1 MPAEPAMFVL
11 NEKLMSLSG
20 DLWIEDSQG
29 NNAFEV
35 DGKAFTLRRT
45 LLLLDLQGNQLYA
58 IGQSL
63 AHLHR
68 TFEIKHGETIVATI
82 QEALLNF
89 LGDHFTITLAD
100 ASELS
105 VQGNFIDREFRVSR
119 AGTDVIVAS
128 RKWLTVHDAYGI
140 QIAPGFETPLALAIV
155 VALEQMEL
163 QGREHNAGPNMGG
176 MLGGALGGNLPG
188 F

>member
-1 MPAEPAMFVL
+1 MYVL
-11 NEKLMSLSG
+11 NQKLMSLSG
-20 DLWIEDSQG
+20 DLWIEDAQG

-68 TFEIKHGETIVATI
+68 TFEIKQGETIVATI

-100 ASELS
+100 GSELA
-105 VQGNFIDREFRVSR
+105 VQGNWVDREFHVSR
-119 AGTDVIVAS
+119 AGADVIVAS
-128 RKWLTVHDAYGI
+128 RKWLTVHDAYGV

-163 QGREHNAGPNMGG
+163 QGREHNAAPGIGG
-176 MLGGALGGNLPG
+176 MLGGVLGGGSGGNLPG

>member
-1 MPAEPAMFVL
+1 MTMPAAGGTYVL

-20 DLWIEDSQG
+20 DLWIADGQG

-45 LLLLDLQGNQLYA
+45 LLLLDLSGNQLYA

-68 TFEIKHGETIVATI
+68 TFEIKHGDGVVATI
-82 QEALLNF
+82 QEALVNF
-89 LGDHFTITLAD
+89 LGDHFTITLAAGD
-100 ASELS
+100 ELN
-105 VQGNFIDREFRVSR
+105 VRGDFIDREFRISR

-128 RKWLTVHDAYGI
+128 RKLLAIRDSYGI
-140 QIAPGFETPLALAIV
+140 QIAPDFETALALAIV

-163 QGREHNAGPNMGG
+163 EERQQHNSGLRPGG
-176 MLGGALGGNLPG
+176 LLPG